1 MDENGGVAQALSLPS
16 GHSCRLLRLAR
27 KPAVRRGPLTRV
39 RGSECGPGNLV
50 SIIIACVCLLFS
62 ACGSGDD
69 SGANPAIIS
78 PPAADVIFTDVTSIA
93 GIVFEHNNGR
103 SGKKY
108 LPETL
113 GSGCAFLDYNNDDW
127 PDIFLV
133 NSKPWDPAVKQKV
146 TSKLYRNNQDGTFTD
161 VTAEAGLD
169 IEMYGMG
176 VAAGDYDND
185 GHQDLYVTALE
196 GDRLFRNEGKGTFSD
211 ATSATGISN
220 AGFGTSAA
228 WLDYDKDGK
237 LDLFVA
243 NYVQWTPEKDLW
255 CTLDGDTKSYC
266 TPESYDGLSSRLYR
280 NLGSGKFED
289 VTTKAGVYDEAGKAL
304 GIAVF
309 DFDQDAWPDIFQAND
324 TQPNK
329 LYRNNRDG
337 TFTDVGLTAGVAFAE
352 DGKARGAMGV
362 DAADYDRSGR
372 PHLLIGNFSN
382 EMLSLYH
389 NEGTGLFVDDAPSS
403 TVGRESLLALTFGS
417 FFFDYDLD
425 SHLDIFTANGHLE
438 EDINRVQPKVS
449 YKQSPLLFRNTG
461 GGRFELAN
469 EKVGEDLIRPIVGR
483 GAAYAD
489 YDRDGDLDVLVA
501 TNNGPAKLFRNDGGN
516 ANSYL
521 RLKLV
526 GSESNRDAIGAV
538 VRVRGTSGEQWR
550 TVHSGSSYCSQSEL
564 PLTFGLGSD
573 LMVGQLEVQWPSGKQ
588 QRFEKVESN
597 QFLKIFEEF
606 GIQKN

>member
-1 MDENGGVAQALSLPS
+1 MNGPSASRPSL
-16 GHSCRLLRLAR
+16 
-27 KPAVRRGPLTRV
+27 
-39 RGSECGPGNLV
+39 
-50 SIIIACVCLLFS
+50 IIVACVCLFFS
-62 ACGSGDD
+62 ACGSGGD
-69 SGANPAIIS
+69 STANPTTVS
-78 PPAADVIFTDVTSIA
+78 SPAADVIFTDITSTA
-93 GIVFEHNNGR
+93 GIIFEHNNGR

-133 NSKPWDPAVKQKV
+133 NSKPWNPTPEEKV

-161 VTAEAGLD
+161 VTAGAGLD
-169 IEMYGMG
+169 IEMYALG

-185 GHQDLYVTALE
+185 GHQDLYVTAIE
-196 GDRLFRNEGKGTFSD
+196 GDRLFRNEGNGTFTD
-211 ATSATGISN
+211 TTKNAGISN

-228 WLDYDKDGK
+228 WFDYDKDGN
-237 LDLFVA
+237 LDIFIG
-243 NYVQWTPEKDLW
+243 NYVQWTPENDLW
-255 CTLDGDTKSYC
+255 CTLDGDAKSYC
-266 TPESYDGLSSRLYR
+266 TPESYDGLASRLYR
-280 NLGSGKFED
+280 NIGSGKFED
-289 VTTKAGVYDEAGKAL
+289 VTEKAGVYDQAGKAL
-304 GIAVF
+304 GIAIF
-309 DFDQDAWPDIFQAND
+309 DFNQDGWPDIFQAND
-324 TQPNK
+324 TQPNR
-329 LYRNNRDG
+329 LYRNNSDG
-337 TFTDVGLTAGVAFAE
+337 TFTDLGLTAGVAFAE

-403 TVGRESLLALTFGS
+403 AVGRESLLALSFGS

-449 YKQSPLLFRNTG
+449 YKQAPLLFRNTG
-461 GGRFELAN
+461 GGGFELAN
-469 EKVGEDLIRPIVGR
+469 DKAGEDLIRPIVGR

-489 YDRDGDLDVLVA
+489 YDRDGDLDVLVT
-501 TNNGPAKLFRNDGGN
+501 TNNGPAKLLRNDGGN

-526 GSESNRDAIGAV
+526 GSASNRSAIGAV
-538 VRVRGTSGEQWR
+538 VRVRGASGEQWR
-550 TVHSGSSYCSQSEL
+550 PVHSGSSYCSQSEL

-573 LMVGQLEVQWPSGKQ
+573 LMVDQLEVEWPSGKQ
-588 QRFEKVESN
+588 QQFEKVESN